1 MAELEKNHKYYIVL
15 EVTRTELETLLLKV
29 DDYPL
34 QQKHKVS
41 LKSIKANSMEALIG
55 AIFLDSDLQAVEKVI
70 LRFPTSAIPVN
81 E

>member
-41 LKSIKANSMEALIG
+41 LKSIKAKL
-55 AIFLDSDLQAVEKVI
+55 EKADNEY
-70 LRFPTSAIPVN
+70 RNKKSNARRYRTS
-81 E
+81 